1 MDFLRACA
9 KRLDDGE
16 DAAPVLQAL
25 RDRYTTVRALSVKT
39 CLVRSFCA
47 PNPAHVAAL
56 EALVATLE
64 ADGRD
69 ALAQGVRACA
79 ATRRRSH
86 ADAEVRAL
94 TATLPPRLPP
104 TVLQLRVTRAEMLAC
119 KRLGAQGAL
128 EKNRRCRR
136 VDGAAVLA
144 HARAVVRDASK
155 HGVFALAL
163 GLMLVTGRR
172 TCEVL
177 NGRSR
182 FARAD
187 AASEHALHF
196 VGQAK
201 RRREDEEGYV
211 VALLAPVDEV
221 LAAVDVLRAKQDH
234 AVLSNR
240 ETSRRYQSGLGRAL
254 RASAAFGPC
263 VKVHALRGL
272 YACLA
277 ARLFDWGDASHAFVA
292 MHLLGHAGLQE
303 SLVYTSFHLDA
314 HNDALPERVDDPV
327 LRAPLEKKEE
337 AGE

>member
-9 KRLDDGE
+9 KRLDEGD
-16 DAAPVLQAL
+16 DAADVLQAL
-25 RDRYTTVRALSVKT
+25 RERYTTVRALSVKT
-39 CLVRSFCA
+39 CLVRSFCT
-47 PNPAHVAAL
+47 PSPAHVAAL
-56 EALVATLE
+56 
-64 ADGRD
+64 
-69 ALAQGVRACA
+69 Q
-79 ATRRRSH
+79 
-86 ADAEVRAL
+86 AL
-94 TATLPPRLPP
+94 TATLESEGRGALADAVRTFVAQRRRGRVDEEVRALAATLPPRMPP
-104 TVLQLRVTRAEMLAC
+104 NVLQLRVTRAEMIAC
-119 KRLGAQGAL
+119 KRLGVQGAL
-128 EKNRRCRR
+128 EKNRKCRR

-144 HARAVVRDASK
+144 HARDVVRNAPK

-177 NGRSR
+177 NGRSC
-182 FARAD
+182 FSRAD
-187 AASEHALHF
+187 AASEYALRF

-221 LAAVDVLRAKQDH
+221 LAAVAVLRAKQDH

-240 ETSRRYQSGLGRAL
+240 DASRRYQSGLGRAL
-254 RASAAFGPC
+254 RACAALQPC
-263 VKVHALRGL
+263 AKVHALRGL

-277 ARLFDWGDASHAFVA
+277 VRLFDWGDASPAFVA

-314 HNDALPERVDDPV
+314 SDAMPARVDDPL
-327 LRAPLEKKEE
+327 LRALLEKKEAE
-337 AGE
+337 E